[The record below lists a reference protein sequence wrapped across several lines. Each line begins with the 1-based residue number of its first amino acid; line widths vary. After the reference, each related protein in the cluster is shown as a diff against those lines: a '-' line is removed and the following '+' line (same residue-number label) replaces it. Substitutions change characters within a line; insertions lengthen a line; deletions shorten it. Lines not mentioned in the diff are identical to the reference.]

1 MRDHSTV
8 GAKLAPKV
16 AHLVTQSIIYSHS
29 RLLHLKHKLAMAVF
43 HAISDEI
50 SDEVDTTLGPMLA
63 RLHEIT
69 PEDHPA
75 YGAVHFLATGT
86 GQLKALAGT
95 GLQISG
101 LLGAISTVLN
111 NDLAPLVYNLV
122 SRDPQTLPD
131 IGTLAQLYAAGQID
145 QGTLSAD
152 LASLGIPTQYHD
164 GIALTAKTWP
174 DITTALDLVRRKII
188 NPTTLAEWASLNG
201 IDPTIVGFLQQLVS
215 LPVSPADAAL
225 ALLRSDIGQAEA
237 QAIAAESGINAHSFD
252 ILVGNTGE
260 PPGLQQL
267 LEGFR
272 RGFIDEATL
281 VRGIKQSR
289 YRNEW
294 ITLLE
299 QLRFEPM
306 SVADAVNAAVQDQ
319 LPASTAKVYAEQNG
333 LEPSHFDI
341 LLNTAG
347 EPLSRTEME
356 QLYNRGIVSQQQVN
370 QALRESRVK
379 NKYVD
384 LAFQLHTK
392 IIPIFSIQSA
402 LRYGGITDARAIESL
417 MSEGYSHSDAAAIVQ
432 SATKERLKA
441 FRDKVVQSTE
451 TLYEDNLITP
461 DAASAAVASMGY
473 TADEVNFIIQ
483 AAELR
488 RQAKLV
494 QSAVS
499 AVRSK
504 YLAHHLTENAASGL
518 LDGLGIPANQR
529 DELLAVWT
537 IELSA
542 YTRDLTPAQ
551 VVKAVKLQ
559 IITPADGLAR
569 LQFLGYSAD
578 DAGLLLEGA

>member
-8 GAKLAPKV
+8 GTKLAPKV
-16 AHLVTQSIIYSHS
+16 AHLVTQSVIYSHS
-29 RLLHLKHKLAMAVF
+29 RLLTLKHKLAMMVF

-50 SDEVDTTLGPMLA
+50 SDEVDTTLGPVLA
-63 RLHEIT
+63 KLHELT

-75 YGAVHFLATGT
+75 YPAIHFLATGS

-111 NDLAPLVYNLV
+111 NELAPVVYQYVKSNPHL
-122 SRDPQTLPD
+122 LPD
-131 IGTLAQLYAAGQID
+131 SSTILQLGASGLISPGEVTDALAEQGINAGW
-145 QGTLSAD
+145 AD
-152 LASLGIPTQYHD
+152 GMMKL
-164 GIALTAKTWP
+164 AKTWP
-174 DITTALDLVRRKII
+174 DVTTALDLVRRKVITPDI
-188 NPTTLAEWASLNG
+188 LAEWAGLNG
-201 IDPTIVGFLQQLVS
+201 IDETVVAFLQQLIS

-237 QAIAAESGINAHSFD
+237 EAIAAESGINAHGFD

-267 LEGFR
+267 LEGYR
-272 RGFIDEATL
+272 RGFIDQATL

-319 LPASTAKVYAEQNG
+319 LAPDTARTYAEQNG

-356 QLYNRGIVSQQQVN
+356 QLFNRGIVTQAQVN

-402 LRYGGITDARAIESL
+402 LRYGGISDQRAIESL
-417 MSEGYSHSDAAAIVQ
+417 MAEGYSHSDAAAIVS
-432 SATKERLKA
+432 SASMERLKA
-441 FRDKVVQSTE
+441 FRDKVVASTE
-451 TLYEDNLITP
+451 QLYEDNLITP
-461 DAASAAVASMGY
+461 QAASAAITSMGY
-473 TADEVNFIIQ
+473 TADEVSFIVQ

-494 QSAVS
+494 QSGIS
-499 AVRSK
+499 AIRSK

-518 LDGLGIPANQR
+518 IDGLGVPANQR
-529 DELLAVWT
+529 DELLAVWS

-551 VVKAVKLQ
+551 VIKAVNLQ

-569 LQFLGYSAD
+569 LQFMGYSQD
-578 DAGLLLEGA
+578 DANLLLEGA

>member
-1 MRDHSTV
+1 MRDHSTL
-8 GAKLAPKV
+8 GTKLAPKI
-16 AHLVTQSIIYSHS
+16 AHLVTQSVIYSHS
-29 RLLHLKHKLAMAVF
+29 RLLHIKHKLAMAVF

-50 SDEVDTTLGPMLA
+50 SSEVDTTLGPMLA

-69 PEDHPA
+69 PQDHPA

-131 IGTLAQLYAAGQID
+131 LGTLTQLYADGQID
-145 QGTLSAD
+145 QATLSAD
-152 LASLGIPTQYHD
+152 LSSLGIPAQYHD
-164 GIALTAKTWP
+164 GIALSAKTWP
-174 DITTALDLVRRKII
+174 DVTTALDLVRRKII
-188 NPTTLAEWASLNG
+188 TPATLAEWAGLNG
-201 IDPTIVGFLQQLVS
+201 LDETVVGFLQQLVS

-237 QAIAAESGINAHSFD
+237 EAIAAESGINAHSFD

-267 LEGFR
+267 LEGYR
-272 RGFIDEATL
+272 RGFIDQATL

-319 LPASTAKVYAEQNG
+319 LPADQAAIIAEQNG
-333 LEPSHFDI
+333 LEPSAFPI

-356 QLYNRGIVSQQQVN
+356 QLYNRGLVTQAQVD
-370 QALRESRVK
+370 QALRESRLK
-379 NKYVD
+379 NKYVN
-384 LAFQLHTK
+384 LAFDLHTK

-402 LRYGGITDARAIESL
+402 LRYGGITDQRAIESL
-417 MSEGYSHSDAAAIVQ
+417 VSEGYSHTDAAAIVS
-432 SATKERLKA
+432 SASMERLKA

-461 DAASAAVASMGY
+461 AAATAAITSMGY

-488 RQAKLV
+488 RQAKLI
-494 QSAVS
+494 QSGVNAI
-499 AVRSK
+499 RSK
-504 YLAHHLTENAASGL
+504 FLAHHLTENAASGL
-518 LDGLGIPANQR
+518 IDSLGIPANQR
-529 DELLAVWT
+529 DELLSVWS

-551 VVKAVKLQ
+551 VIKAVKLSL
-559 IITPADGLAR
+559 ITPDDGAAR
-569 LQFLGYSAD
+569 LQFMGYSGD
-578 DAGLLLEGA
+578 DANLLLNGA

>member
-1 MRDHSTV
+1 MRDHSTL
-8 GAKLAPKV
+8 GTKLAPKI
-16 AHLVTQSIIYSHS
+16 AHLVTQSVIYSHS
-29 RLLHLKHKLAMAVF
+29 RLLHIKHKLAMAVF

-50 SDEVDTTLGPMLA
+50 SSEVDTTLGPMLA

-69 PEDHPA
+69 PQDHPA

-131 IGTLAQLYAAGQID
+131 LGTLTQLYADGQID
-145 QGTLSAD
+145 QATLSAD
-152 LASLGIPTQYHD
+152 LSSLGIPAQYHD
-164 GIALTAKTWP
+164 GIALSAKTWP
-174 DITTALDLVRRKII
+174 DVTTALDLVRRKII
-188 NPTTLAEWASLNG
+188 TPATLAEWAGLNG
-201 IDPTIVGFLQQLVS
+201 LDETVVGFLQQLVS

-225 ALLRSDIGQAEA
+225 ALLRSDISQAEA
-237 QAIAAESGINAHSFD
+237 EAIAAESGINAHSFD

-267 LEGFR
+267 LEGYR
-272 RGFIDEATL
+272 RGFIDQATL

-319 LPASTAKVYAEQNG
+319 LPADQAAIIAGQNG
-333 LEPSHFDI
+333 LEPSAFPI

-356 QLYNRGIVSQQQVN
+356 QLYNRGLVTQAQVD
-370 QALRESRVK
+370 QALRESRLK
-379 NKYVD
+379 NKYVN
-384 LAFQLHTK
+384 LAFDLHTK

-402 LRYGGITDARAIESL
+402 LRYGGITDQRAIESL
-417 MSEGYSHSDAAAIVQ
+417 VSEGYSHTDAAAIVS
-432 SATKERLKA
+432 SASMERLKA

-461 DAASAAVASMGY
+461 AAATAAITSMGY

-488 RQAKLV
+488 RQAKLI
-494 QSAVS
+494 QSGVNAI
-499 AVRSK
+499 RSK
-504 YLAHHLTENAASGL
+504 FLAHHLTENAASGL
-518 LDGLGIPANQR
+518 IDSLGIPANQR
-529 DELLAVWT
+529 DELLAVWS

-551 VVKAVKLQ
+551 VIKAVKLQ
-559 IITPADGLAR
+559 LITPDDGAAR
-569 LQFLGYSAD
+569 LQFMGYSGD
-578 DAGLLLEGA
+578 DANLLLNGA